1 MTIMLVGGGSAGHL
15 SPLLAVAE
23 EIKKRRADVRIVAVT
38 QKGEPL
44 AHLLEDHPAIDKV
57 AFVSAGKFRRYFG
70 EKKIQQLTDVKR
82 LALNTRDA
90 ARTAKGIISS
100 RKLLKQEKPAVIFI
114 KGGFVGVPIGVAAGQ
129 LGVPYITHDSDIIPG
144 LANRIIGSKATLH
157 AVGQSTD
164 QYPYP
169 PDKTVQVGVP
179 FSSSFEPVT
188 QALKAEY
195 RQKLDV
201 PVDAEVITVVG
212 GSLGA
217 QRLDAAVAACAKEL
231 LENHPN
237 LYILHIVGKL
247 NEEFQ
252 TGLYKDLDENLLKR
266 VRTVTFVED
275 LYHYS
280 GAADVVVTRAGAN
293 SIAEF
298 GTQGTACIIVPNP
311 MLTGG
316 HQTKNAIA
324 LADNKAA
331 VIVGESD
338 LSNLGKEIDRVL
350 SDPPLR
356 ETLALNLQAATIT
369 DAASRLA
376 DLILNQ
382 ADKR

>member
-1 MTIMLVGGGSAGHL
+1 
-15 SPLLAVAE
+15 
-23 EIKKRRADVRIVAVT
+23 
-38 QKGEPL
+38 
-44 AHLLEDHPAIDKV
+44 
-57 AFVSAGKFRRYFG
+57 
-70 EKKIQQLTDVKR
+70 
-82 LALNTRDA
+82 
-90 ARTAKGIISS
+90 
-100 RKLLKQEKPAVIFI
+100 
-114 KGGFVGVPIGVAAGQ
+114 
-129 LGVPYITHDSDIIPG
+129 
-144 LANRIIGSKATLH
+144 
-157 AVGQSTD
+157 VGQSTD

-356 ETLALNLQAATIT
+356 ETLAHNLQAATIT

-376 DLILNQ
+376 DLILTQ

>member
-1 MTIMLVGGGSAGHL
+1 MLVGGGSAGHL

-23 EIKKRRADVRIVAVT
+23 EIKKRKPDVRIVAVT

-44 AHLLEDHPAIDKV
+44 AHLLENSAAIDKV
-57 AFVSAGKFRRYFG
+57 AFVSAGKFRRYYG
-70 EKKIQQLTDVKR
+70 EKKIMQVVDVKR

-90 ARTAKGIISS
+90 ARTATGIISS

-114 KGGFVGVPIGVAAGQ
+114 KGGFVGVPIGITAGQ

-144 LANRIIGSKATLH
+144 LANRIIGNKATLH
-157 AVGQSTD
+157 AVGQAID

-169 PDKTVQVGVP
+169 PDKSVQVGVP

-188 QALKAEY
+188 QALKSEY
-195 RQKLDV
+195 RQKLGV
-201 PVDAEVITVVG
+201 PENAEVVTVVG

-217 QRLDAAVAACAKEL
+217 QRLDSAVAACAKDL
-231 LENHPN
+231 LRDHTN
-237 LYILHIVGKL
+237 LYILHVVGKL

-252 TGLYKDLDENLLKR
+252 AGLYKDLDEALLKR
-266 VRTVTFVED
+266 VKTVTFVDD
-275 LYHYS
+275 LYRYS

-311 MLTGG
+311 LLTGG
-316 HQTKNAIA
+316 HQTKNAKA
-324 LADNKAA
+324 LADNQAA
-331 VIVGESD
+331 VIVEESD
-338 LSNLGKEIDRVL
+338 LGNLGNEIDRVL
-350 SDPPLR
+350 NDPKLR
-356 ETLALNLQAATIT
+356 ETLAHNLQAATIT

-376 DLILNQ
+376 DLILTQ
-382 ADKR
+382 ADKS